1 MIVGIGVD
9 VLNLK
14 RFRRIVERNPKIL
27 ERILTEQEIQLF
39 KDYLD
44 PIPHYAGRFSLKE
57 SIIKAGKD
65 YLNIKSYKDIEIL
78 KDKYEKPFLNKP
90 NGKILISLSHDGDYI
105 FSMAI
110 IEREI

>member
-1 MIVGIGVD
+1 MIIGIGVD

-14 RFRRIVERNPKIL
+14 RFRNKVKENPKIL
-27 ERILTEQEIQLF
+27 ERVLTEREIQLF
-39 KDYLD
+39 KDYID

-78 KDKYEKPFLNKP
+78 KDSDGKPFLNKP
-90 NGKILISLSHDGDYI
+90 KGKIFISLSHDGDYI
-105 FSMAI
+105 FSMVI
-110 IEREI
+110 IEKES